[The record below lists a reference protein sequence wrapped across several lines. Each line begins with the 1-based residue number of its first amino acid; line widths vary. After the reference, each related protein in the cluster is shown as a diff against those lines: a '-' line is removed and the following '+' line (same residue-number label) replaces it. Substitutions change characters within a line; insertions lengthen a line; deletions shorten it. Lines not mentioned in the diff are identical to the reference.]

1 MSSSTSACSAANLAV
16 VIGTLSRPA
25 EARTLPSGD
34 TLVALDVTVRP
45 SAGPA
50 ESVPVAWPSPPAA
63 AEGWPAGHAVVVVGR
78 VRRRFF
84 RAGGVTQSRVEV
96 VAQRVVPLG
105 RRRAVRAA
113 LEAAR
118 LELEAI
124 EAA

>member
-1 MSSSTSACSAANLAV
+1 
-16 VIGTLSRPA
+16 
-25 EARTLPSGD
+25 
-34 TLVALDVTVRP
+34 
-45 SAGPA
+45 
-50 ESVPVAWPSPPAA
+50 
-63 AEGWPAGHAVVVVGR
+63 
-78 VRRRFF
+78 
-84 RAGGVTQSRVEV
+84 VEV